1 MSLHDTPVVASHS
14 GGALTP
20 PLLSE
25 VEAARERIA
34 DFAIRTPLVRLNCD
48 ASRPIYLKLE
58 MLQPIGS
65 FKIRCAANALL
76 ARSEEIRFMGVTT
89 ASAGNFAQGLGYVAS
104 RLGVRVKSLVPDS
117 AAQSKLQALER
128 LGVSVERIP
137 YRQWWSILENPAAH
151 GYGAGFIHPCAD
163 PAVLAG
169 NATIALEIL
178 EEVDPA
184 EVLVPYG
191 GGGLLTGIASTLKS
205 QLPGA
210 KVFGVES
217 TAGTPL
223 AAALAAGKPVAIA
236 FDNSTFITGMGSPQ
250 VLAPIWPLVRSW
262 VDGAVCVELSAVSSA
277 IRLLIERHHLIA
289 EGAGAVPVAA
299 ALSRTE
305 HGGPIVCVLSGGHLD
320 TTHLVQ
326 ILEGKM

>member
-1 MSLHDTPVVASHS
+1 MST
-14 GGALTP
+14 LTP
-20 PLLSE
+20 PHRSE

-48 ASRPIYLKLE
+48 APRPIYLKLE

-76 ARSEEIRFMGVTT
+76 AQSEEIRATGVVT

-104 RLGVRVKSLVPDS
+104 RLGIRVKSLVPDS
-117 AAQSKLQALER
+117 AAESKLQALER
-128 LGVSVERIP
+128 LGVTVERIP
-137 YRQWWSILENPAAH
+137 YRQWWSILENPTAQ

-163 PAVLAG
+163 SAVLAG

-178 EEVDPA
+178 EEIEPA

-191 GGGLLTGIASTLKS
+191 GGGLLTGIAATLKS
-205 QLPGA
+205 ELPNA
-210 KVFGVES
+210 KAYGVES

-223 AAALAAGKPVAIA
+223 AAAFAAGNPVPVA
-236 FDNSTFITGMGSPQ
+236 FDNKTFITGMGSPQ
-250 VLAPIWPLVRSW
+250 VLAPIWPLIRTW
-262 VDGAVCVELSAVSSA
+262 VDGALCVELAEVASA
-277 IRLLIERHHLIA
+277 IRLLIKRHHLIA

-299 ALSRTE
+299 ALARTE
-305 HGGPIVCVLSGGHLD
+305 GDGPIVCVLSGGHLD
-320 TTHLVQ
+320 TSHLLQ
-326 ILEGKM
+326 ILQEKL